1 MSCPAIGCHLF
12 GGLKEQVM
20 RERQV
25 RRYSGCFKRQ
35 VIAELERGRFDS
47 LEAARRH
54 HGIGGKQTLQRW
66 LRHYGRNDL
75 QAKVVRV
82 EQSGEADG
90 IRQLQQQVAELQRA
104 LGQTQAENVLNA
116 AFLQLACEQLGQD
129 VGAFKK
135 KAAGTRSTGRSKA
148 KRPAR

>member
-1 MSCPAIGCHLF
+1 
-12 GGLKEQVM
+12 M

-25 RRYSGCFKRQ
+25 RRYSACFKRQ

-54 HGIGGKQTLQRW
+54 HGIGGKQTLQKW

-82 EQSGEADG
+82 EQSGEADR

-135 KAAGTRSTGRSKA
+135 KAAGTRSTGR
-148 KRPAR
+148 RRRRRGPAR

>member
-1 MSCPAIGCHLF
+1 
-12 GGLKEQVM
+12 M

-25 RRYSGCFKRQ
+25 RRYSACFKRQ

-54 HGIGGKQTLQRW
+54 YEIGGSQTLQKW
-66 LRHYGRNDL
+66 LRHYGRNEL

-82 EQSGEADG
+82 EQAGEADR

-135 KAAGTRSTGRSKA
+135 KAAGTRSTGRRHKA
-148 KRPAR
+148 KRSAR